1 MFRHHFY
8 PGCRGPFGRRRGF
21 FGPHMGRGGAFRGA
35 RLLSS
40 DDLQLIIL
48 SLIFEKPSHGYEIIK
63 EIEQKS
69 SGIYKPSP
77 GMIYPALTYLEEAA
91 FTESEAEG
99 AKKLYKI
106 TESGK
111 KHVEENKAKIDE
123 ILSQLTVYGQR
134 MAYFR
139 DQMEQEEAT
148 EAQWGGS
155 PREQQRRE
163 WRELKTEFHDIRHE
177 LKHVLFSKLSASL
190 DEKKQVL
197 EILRKAI
204 DDIKKL

>member
-1 MFRHHFY
+1 
-8 PGCRGPFGRRRGF
+8 
-21 FGPHMGRGGAFRGA
+21 MGRGGAFRGA

-40 DDLQLIIL
+40 EDLQLIIL
-48 SLIFEKPSHGYEIIK
+48 SLIHANPSHGYEIIK

-99 AKKLYKI
+99 SKKLYKI

-123 ILSQLTVYGQR
+123 ILAQLTVYGQR

-148 EAQWGGS
+148 EAQWAGS
-155 PREQQRRE
+155 PREQQKRE

-177 LKHVLFSKLSASL
+177 LKHVLFSKLSVPL
-190 DEKKQVL
+190 EEKKRVL

>member
-1 MFRHHFY
+1 M
-8 PGCRGPFGRRRGF
+8 PTEMMIRRLRVNSTISDEDAAALRAL
-21 FGPHMGRGGAFRGA
+21 P
-35 RLLSS
+35 SS
-40 DDLQLIIL
+40 VKQ
-48 SLIFEKPSHGYEIIK
+48 F
-63 EIEQKS
+63 
-69 SGIYKPSP
+69 
-77 GMIYPALTYLEEAA
+77 
-91 FTESEAEG
+91 AEG
-99 AKKLYKI
+99 AAFFREGDRPTHCCVIMNGFAFRAKI